1 MAGGNQ
7 EGDSRAVALVGGRLI
22 DGTGKDPLE
31 DSVVILD
38 GPIIQETGRKDEVKI
53 PADAEIIDVCNLT
66 VMPGMIDCH
75 CHISITNWNI
85 QQRLFTPRTVEL
97 FQTAEM
103 MERTLHAGFTTI
115 RDAGTLNDV
124 GLGQAVEMGL
134 IEGPRLV
141 AAASLVQT
149 GGHFDMHYPSGA
161 ELPFLGGGYGGEVCD
176 GVPEVTKAARK
187 VLRQGFDFIK
197 VATSGGFGYPSSR
210 PVHTEWTLDEL
221 KAIVHEASARGKGV
235 MAHAINNQ
243 GIRNALVAGVWS
255 VEHGTCLDDETI
267 QMFLDKGTYLV
278 PTLSIN
284 EEMYLEP
291 DEGQQDGFAPVCQRT
306 VDELAAVALKSFKRA
321 AEAGLKIAVG
331 SDAITEEMHGKN
343 AGELALLVRH
353 GLTPMEAIVAA
364 TKTAAEACRVDNKVG
379 TLEVGKAADL
389 LVVKGDPLSDISVLQ
404 DKSKLLLVM
413 KEGRACVDKMAD
425 WSLASTSAADSV

>member
-1 MAGGNQ
+1 MTERTQVRERGV
-7 EGDSRAVALVGGRLI
+7 VALVGGRLI
-22 DGTGKDPLE
+22 DGKGTDPLE
-31 DSVVILD
+31 DSVVILN
-38 GPIIQETGRKDEVKI
+38 GPVIQETGKKTEVKI
-53 PADAEIIDVCNLT
+53 PPDAEIIDVCDLT

-75 CHISITNWNI
+75 CHISIITWNM
-85 QQRLFTPRTVEL
+85 QKKLFTPRTVEL

-103 MERTLHAGFTTI
+103 MKRTLYAGFTTI

-124 GLGQAVEMGL
+124 GLRQAVEMGL
-134 IEGPRLV
+134 VEGPRLV

-149 GGHFDMHYPSGA
+149 GGHFDMHYPSGVQ
-161 ELPFLGGGYGGEVCD
+161 LPFLGGGYGGEICNS
-176 GVPEVTKAARK
+176 VPEVIKSARK

-210 PVHTEWTLDEL
+210 PEHTEWTLDEL

-267 QMFLDKGTYLV
+267 QMFLDRGTYLV

-291 DEGQQDGFAPVCQRT
+291 DERQQEGFAPICQRE
-306 VDELAAVALKSFKRA
+306 VDELNVVGLQSFKRA
-321 AEAGLKIAVG
+321 AEAGLKIALG
-331 SDAITEEMHGKN
+331 TDALTEEMHGRN
-343 AGELALLVRH
+343 ARELELLVRH

-364 TKTAAEACRVDNKVG
+364 TKTAAEACRVDDKVG

-389 LVVKGDPLSDISVLQ
+389 LVVNGDPLSDISLLQ
-404 DKSKLLLVM
+404 DQSRLLLIM
-413 KEGRACVDKMAD
+413 KEGYAYVDRMAD
-425 WSLASTSAADSV
+425 

>member
-1 MAGGNQ
+1 MA
-7 EGDSRAVALVGGRLI
+7 EGRQAREGPVVALVGGRLI

-31 DSVVILD
+31 NSVVILD
-38 GPIIQETGRKDEVKI
+38 GPVIQQTGKKDEVKI
-53 PADAEIIDVCNLT
+53 PPDAVIIDVCDLT
-66 VMPGMIDCH
+66 VMPGMIDAH
-75 CHISITNWNI
+75 CHISITIWNI
-85 QQRLFTPRTVEL
+85 GKRLFTPRTVEL

-115 RDAGTLNDV
+115 REAGTLNDV
-124 GLGQAVEMGL
+124 GVRQAVEMGL

-149 GGHFDMHYPSGA
+149 GGHFDMHYPSGVQ
-161 ELPFLGGGYGGEVCD
+161 LPFLGGGYGGEICN

-210 PVHTEWTLDEL
+210 PEHTEWTLDEL

-255 VEHGTCLDDETI
+255 VEHGSCLDDETI
-267 QMFLDKGTYLV
+267 QMFLDRGTYLV

-291 DEGQQDGFAPVCQRT
+291 DEGQQEGFAPVCQRE
-306 VDELAAVALKSFKRA
+306 VDELTAVALESFKRA

-331 SDAITEEMHGKN
+331 TDAISEEMHGNN
-343 AGELALLVRH
+343 AGELELLVRY

-364 TKTAAEACRVDNKVG
+364 TKTASEACRVDNKVG
-379 TLEVGKAADL
+379 TLEVGKVADL
-389 LVVKGDPLSDISVLQ
+389 LVVNGDPLSDISLLQ
-404 DKSKLLLVM
+404 DQSQLLLIM
-413 KEGRACVDKMAD
+413 KEGCAYVDRMAD
-425 WSLASTSAADSV
+425 